1 MNDIKNVKPIPNGDK
16 DKIILAWAVNRPDVA
31 DKLDRVKNDG
41 EFRQVILE
49 AHAVGERKVNE
60 ADLLNRVGG

>member
-16 DKIILAWAVNRPDVA
+16 DKIILAWAVEHPDVA
-31 DKLDRVKNDG
+31 DKLDKAKNDG
-41 EFRQVILE
+41 EFRLGILE
-49 AHAVGERKVNE
+49 AHAVGGRKGNE